1 MVDHLLPSFSCAA
14 KMMRS
19 SAAENASCRSAGL
32 SWLHQR
38 RRQLLLVRSGMPC
51 AMNDQFL
58 APCACTSRQSRA
70 SSCVKRVLSHVSDWC
85 TRQKP
90 RNGPTHG
97 PRGGGKRPDACTSV
111 LAGVRKDVRC
121 DRRRRNSIR
130 ARGRGPRSETTPRRR
145 RLITKQRTRVGQIAA
160 DPGPRALGSGR
171 TGIARTH
178 LRFPHRLDEL
188 RRLCDWRG
196 VGGIARLRGRLGRRR
211 SSRPGAAVAHS
222 ACRTIKLPAHLRI
235 PVRLSRH
242 AAQRV

>member
-1 MVDHLLPSFSCAA
+1 M
-14 KMMRS
+14 
-19 SAAENASCRSAGL
+19 
-32 SWLHQR
+32 HQR

-70 SSCVKRVLSHVSDWC
+70 SSCVKRVLSHVSDC
-85 TRQKP
+85 RTRQS
-90 RNGPTHG
+90 
-97 PRGGGKRPDACTSV
+97 RGTDRLTDREGAESV
-111 LAGVRKDVRC
+111 RTPAQA
-121 DRRRRNSIR
+121 SSR
-130 ARGRGPRSETTPRRR
+130 AFEWMCAAIGDGETPSGRGDGPRSETTPRRR
-145 RLITKQRTRVGQIAA
+145 RLITKQRTRVGHVAA

-222 ACRTIKLPAHLRI
+222 A
-235 PVRLSRH
+235 
-242 AAQRV
+242 